1 MSMRV
6 PLLLTALM
14 LSLSLAGCL
23 EGGDVPSSIGDTTG
37 DEIDLPVW
45 EIGDQWLYSFVTPQ
59 FGEDSARLVVAEIDD
74 GEQQYLLGISNE
86 REAQRH
92 AVINHNP
99 FLGRINID
107 GLSVFEEGEP
117 QQVFNFPWENG
128 QQWSFNLFGISW
140 DAETNNIYNGV
151 ANVVATSD
159 DGQRLQY
166 EFSGRKGFIE
176 SLVWTNDTG
185 VEQLRMTLTLDKKG
199 YDGDVFFYR
208 ARDLMDQRY
217 ENSQNDIYDSFL
229 DSGHPSG
236 EDWNVLV
243 WYLDVEISNGGGSG
257 SLSMK
262 DHAGASPLTRAW
274 GAGATEKGA
283 IGTIPSNSGEYSLTV
298 TVRGPGSFIHLKV
311 AGALVT
317 QWTL

>member
-23 EGGDVPSSIGDTTG
+23 NSGDITSSAGNTTA

-74 GEQQYLLGISNE
+74 GEQEYLLGISSE

-99 FLGRINID
+99 FLGRITID

-140 DAETNNIYNGV
+140 DAETINIYNGV

-159 DGQRLQY
+159 DGQQLEY

-185 VEQLRMTLTLDKKG
+185 VEQLRMTLNLNKKG

-208 ARDLMDQRY
+208 ARDLMDKRY
-217 ENSQNDIYDSFL
+217 
-229 DSGHPSG
+229 
-236 EDWNVLV
+236 
-243 WYLDVEISNGGGSG
+243 
-257 SLSMK
+257 
-262 DHAGASPLTRAW
+262 
-274 GAGATEKGA
+274 
-283 IGTIPSNSGEYSLTV
+283 
-298 TVRGPGSFIHLKV
+298 
-311 AGALVT
+311 
-317 QWTL
+317 

>member
-1 MSMRV
+1 
-6 PLLLTALM
+6 LAALM

-23 EGGDVPSSIGDTTG
+23 DGGDVPSSIGDTTA

-74 GEQQYLLGISNE
+74 GEQQYLLGISSE

-99 FLGRINID
+99 FLGRITID
-107 GLSVFEEGEP
+107 GLSVFEEGEV
-117 QQVFNFPWENG
+117 QQVFNFPWEKS

-140 DAETNNIYNGV
+140 DAETINIYNGV

-185 VEQLRMTLTLDKKG
+185 VE
-199 YDGDVFFYR
+199 
-208 ARDLMDQRY
+208 
-217 ENSQNDIYDSFL
+217 
-229 DSGHPSG
+229 
-236 EDWNVLV
+236 
-243 WYLDVEISNGGGSG
+243 
-257 SLSMK
+257 
-262 DHAGASPLTRAW
+262 
-274 GAGATEKGA
+274 
-283 IGTIPSNSGEYSLTV
+283 
-298 TVRGPGSFIHLKV
+298 
-311 AGALVT
+311 
-317 QWTL
+317 